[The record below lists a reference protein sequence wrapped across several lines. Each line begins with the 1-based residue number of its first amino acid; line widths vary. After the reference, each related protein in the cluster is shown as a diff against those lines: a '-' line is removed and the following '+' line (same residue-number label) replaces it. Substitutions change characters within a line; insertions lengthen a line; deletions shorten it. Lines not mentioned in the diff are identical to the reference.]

1 MSYRTATLVTAEGL
15 KYEFEE
21 ERWTTRCL
29 VYKTPSGDMSR
40 PELVEL
46 YDSVTMPEVNPEA
59 KRAKFR
65 TLAGLGGMNPVQ
77 DVEID
82 YVYAE
87 IN

>member
-1 MSYRTATLVTAEGL
+1 MRTATLVTAEGL

-29 VYKTPSGDMSR
+29 VYKTPSGDMNR

-46 YDSVTMPEVNPEA
+46 YDSVTMPEFSPES

-65 TLAGLGGMNPVQ
+65 TLAGWGGLNPVR

>member
-1 MSYRTATLVTAEGL
+1 MVTADGH

-21 ERWTTRCL
+21 ESWTTRCL
-29 VYKTPSGDMSR
+29 VYKTPSSDMNQ
-40 PELVEL
+40 PELVEFH
-46 YDSVTMPEVNPEA
+46 DSVTMPEFNPET
-59 KRAKFR
+59 KRAKFQM
-65 TLAGLGGMNPVQ
+65 LPGMGGKNPVR